1 MITQLKVEKS
11 LVEKLFQL
19 CQAKGLKII
28 TAESCTGGMLS
39 SAITSVAGSSA
50 YFEQGFITYSNQA
63 KIQLLK
69 VKKALIDE
77 YGAVSM
83 QVAKQMA
90 IGALNQTLNKVDEAI
105 AVSITG
111 IAGPETSVNKPVGLV
126 YIATTGRDN
135 VYQYRHNFLG
145 SREEIRRQSVIASLK
160 HLIHHAEIYGRK

>member
-1 MITQLKVEKS
+1 MITQPLVEKS

-90 IGALNQTLNKVDEAI
+90 IGALNQTFNKVDKTI

-126 YIATTGRDN
+126 YIATAGSDN
-135 VYQYRHNFLG
+135 TYQYRHNFLG
-145 SREEIRRQSVIASLK
+145 SREEIRRQAVIESLK